1 MPKLIADK
9 LLAANS
15 IVLSTHRNSD
25 GDGLGAQLALF
36 HALKSLKKKV
46 AIVNL
51 DRPSRKYAFLGVET
65 LVGIY
70 GENPL
75 PEADLALVLDT
86 NDRRL
91 VEPMITELEKR
102 GTEVI
107 FVDHHPVLKA
117 GPSPNAGSHIDI
129 TAASTGEIAYRTIQ
143 ELGVQ
148 LTPVIARA
156 LYTSVA
162 FDTQLFRFVKSDPRS
177 HLMAADLLKYEKNP
191 EEIHRKLFATY
202 TIQKMEF
209 LARALAQV
217 EYTANGKIALL
228 KLDGR
233 DIRAHGL
240 DLEES
245 ADVIDMVMN
254 IETVQMAALMREDTP
269 GVFKLSLRSKGSFAV
284 LPLAESLGGG
294 GHTYA
299 AGAYV
304 KRESRDLREFIL
316 GELLALVQPGLR
328 TANE

>member
-9 LLAANS
+9 LKAAQS
-15 IVLSTHRNSD
+15 IILSTHRNSD

-36 HALKSLKKKV
+36 HALHGLGKKV
-46 AIVNL
+46 VIINL
-51 DRPSRKYAFLGVET
+51 DRPSRKYSFLGTDT
-65 LVGIY
+65 LIKVFN
-70 GENPL
+70 EVPL
-75 PEADLALVLDT
+75 PDADLALVLDT

-91 VEPMITELEKR
+91 VEPMISEIEAKK
-102 GTEVI
+102 TEVL
-107 FVDHHPVLKA
+107 FVDHHPVLKQ
-117 GPSPNAGSHIDI
+117 GPPPNSGSLIDT
-129 TAASTGEIAYRTIQ
+129 TAASTGEIVYRTLQ
-143 ELGVQ
+143 KMGVP
-148 LTPVIARA
+148 LTPTIARA

-233 DIRAHGL
+233 EIRAHGL

-245 ADVIDMVMN
+245 ADIIDMVMN
-254 IETVQMAALMREDTP
+254 IETVQTAALMREDSP
-269 GVFKLSLRSKGSFAV
+269 GVFKLSLRSKGAFPV
-284 LPLAESLGGG
+284 LPLAERLGGG
-294 GHTYA
+294 GHAFA

-304 KRESRDLREFIL
+304 EREARELREYIV
-316 GELLALVQPGLR
+316 GELLSLVQPGLR
-328 TANE
+328 SASE